1 MSDIRSDWTRDEIRA
16 VYDMPLMDLV
26 YRASV
31 IHRQYHPADEIQV
44 CKLISIK
51 TGGCSEDCAYCSQSK
66 RYKTE
71 VDAEP
76 MMELNEVV
84 EAARQAK
91 DAGLT
96 RVCLGAAWRKVKD
109 NDQFDNVLKMVRDV
123 TDLGLEVCCTL
134 GMLTAD
140 QAGKLQDAGLHAY
153 NHNVDTS
160 NEYYDQIITTR
171 KYQDRLDTLDIIR
184 NQTKVTVCSGGIIGM
199 GETIDDRVS
208 MLQTLSS
215 MTPHPESVPINVL
228 TKVAGTP
235 LADVPDISVFDTV
248 RMIATTRIIMPAAMV
263 RLSAGRGR
271 MTQSD
276 QALCFMAGANS
287 IFSSEQKIM
296 LTKVASTYSYDED
309 KALLNQLGLR
319 IRPPFKEQ
327 PELALQAQ

>member
-16 VYDMPLMDLV
+16 VYDTPLMDLV
-26 YRASV
+26 FRAAV
-31 IHRQYHPADEIQV
+31 IHRQYHPSDEMQV
-44 CKLISIK
+44 CKLISVK

-76 MMELNEVV
+76 MMEVDEVV

-91 DAGLT
+91 EAGLT

-109 NDQFDNVLKMVRDV
+109 NDQFDRVLKMVRDV
-123 TDLGLEVCCTL
+123 TDLGVEVCCTL
-134 GMLTAD
+134 GMLTPE

-153 NHNVDTS
+153 NHNLDTS

-215 MTPHPESVPINVL
+215 MSPHPESVPINVL
-228 TKVAGTP
+228 TKVPGTP
-235 LADVPDISVFDTV
+235 LANVEDVSVFDTV
-248 RMIATTRIIMPAAMV
+248 RMIATTRIIMPKAMV
-263 RLSAGRGR
+263 RLSAGRGK
-271 MTQSD
+271 MTPSD
-276 QALCFMAGANS
+276 QAFCFMAGANS

-296 LTKVASTYSYDED
+296 LTKVASTFSYDED
-309 KALLNQLGLR
+309 KALLNQLGLK
-319 IRPPFKEQ
+319 IRRPFKEQ
-327 PELALQAQ
+327 PELALQA